1 MGLPKRGG
9 QILAQTELGRQLERS
24 GAQYLGY
31 EIIDGRRR
39 EYFHVKTTEQDAR
52 CSQIAICVLHDWAEN
67 LGVAFDP
74 EFIKT
79 LKK

>member
-1 MGLPKRGG
+1 MWKKKKKKL
-9 QILAQTELGRQLERS
+9 LAETELGRSFEAS
-24 GAQYLGY
+24 GADYLGY
-31 EIIDGRRR
+31 EVIDGKRR
-39 EYFHVKTTEQDAR
+39 EYFHVKMKRNKAR
-52 CSQIAICVLHDWAEN
+52 CDQLAVCVCYDWAEN